1 MEKAIFAA
9 GCFWGIEAAFRRIDG
24 VSTTSVG
31 YTGGTTDDPDYR
43 AVCGG
48 QTGHAEVVMVEFD
61 PDRVSYEDLL
71 DVFWGIH
78 DPTTLNRQGPDVGS
92 QYRSAISTLGEAQ
105 DTAARASKARHAAS
119 RGLGER
125 IVTEIEPAGPYHLAE
140 DYHQQYLEKRQGGA
154 RRFGF

>member
-9 GCFWGIEAAFRRIDG
+9 GCFWGPEAAFRRIDG
-24 VSTTSVG
+24 VITTSVG
-31 YTGGTTDDPDYR
+31 YTGGTTDNPDYR

-48 QTGHAEVVMVEFD
+48 QTGHAEAVMVEFD
-61 PDRVSYEDLL
+61 PARVTFDELL

-78 DPTTLNRQGPDVGS
+78 DPTTRNRQGPDVGS
-92 QYRSAISTLGEAQ
+92 QYRSAIFTLGEAQ
-105 DTAARASKARHAAS
+105 DAAARASKTRYAAS
-119 RGLGER
+119 SGLGDR

-140 DYHQQYLEKRQGGA
+140 DYHQQYVEKRQGGA

>member
-1 MEKAIFAA
+1 MEKAILAA

-24 VSTTSVG
+24 VITTSVG
-31 YTGGTTDDPDYR
+31 YTGGTTDNPDYR

-48 QTGHAEVVMVEFD
+48 QTGHAEAVMVEFD
-61 PDRVSYEDLL
+61 PARVTYDELL

-78 DPTTLNRQGPDVGS
+78 DPTTRNRQGPDVGS
-92 QYRSAISTLGEAQ
+92 QYRSAIFTVGETQ
-105 DTAARASKARHAAS
+105 DAAARASKTRYAAS
-119 RGLGER
+119 SGLGDR

-140 DYHQQYLEKRQGGA
+140 DYHQQYVEKRQGSA

>member
-31 YTGGTTDDPDYR
+31 YSGGTTDDPDYR

-48 QTGHAEVVMVEFD
+48 QTGHAEAVMVEFD
-61 PDRVSYEDLL
+61 PDRVTYDALL
-71 DVFWGIH
+71 DIFWGIH
-78 DPTTLNRQGPDVGS
+78 DPTTLDRQGPDVGS
-92 QYRSAISTLGEAQ
+92 QYRSAIFTIGEAQ

-119 RGLGER
+119 SGLGGR
-125 IVTEIEPAGPYHLAE
+125 IVTEIVPAGPYHLAE

>member
-9 GCFWGIEAAFRRIDG
+9 GCFWGVEAAFRRIDG

-31 YTGGTTDDPDYR
+31 YAGGTTDDPDYR

-92 QYRSAISTLGEAQ
+92 QYRSAIFPLGEAQ

-119 RGLGER
+119 SGLGER